1 MAAKMTKD
9 EIRQR
14 ASARYRSKK
23 PGGRAM
29 KGCEIVKGGKCQC
42 HGRFARM
49 ARCEK

>member
-1 MAAKMTKD
+1 MATKLTKT
-9 EIRQR
+9 EISNR
-14 ASARYRSKK
+14 ASARYRAKRGK
-23 PGGRAM
+23 RAM